1 MAAPQARRRF
11 SCGFCFCLQRRAF
24 VNGERGIHG
33 RLKVVCGSKVPV
45 LISHAGLNPRSKH
58 ASLSLSASLAALR
71 AGNEREARVI
81 MKRIPHIKCRSKKKG
96 AKKMSNTANEEFRT
110 IYRPP
115 YSVDASASAKML
127 NKYYDARKDGE
138 IVDVVTLTEPYNII
152 GHHAFDFCHIK
163 ELTLPDTVIR
173 LCRFAFA
180 DCKTLKKV
188 TLGKGIKK
196 CGEDLIFRSG
206 VQEVVWTKPIGE
218 DVDEALLSLLYGL
231 IREESTIFYRT
242 GENRLIKGRAFL
254 KTREAQK
261 TFLLTYNGRSVRL
274 PKYIN
279 NYINMFVIQGMV
291 HAALASDAKEISRSL
306 SYRLIL
312 GTMQDFQNKTS
323 VALELYILEG
333 SSDAKKYLQNN
344 AAKIAMALAEG
355 GDDIALS
362 KFVSLGLMDA
372 EALLQTLPIAQEK
385 ELQTSIAYLLEEMR
399 KYGLRLPDAMKI

>member
-1 MAAPQARRRF
+1 
-11 SCGFCFCLQRRAF
+11 
-24 VNGERGIHG
+24 
-33 RLKVVCGSKVPV
+33 
-45 LISHAGLNPRSKH
+45 
-58 ASLSLSASLAALR
+58 
-71 AGNEREARVI
+71 
-81 MKRIPHIKCRSKKKG
+81 
-96 AKKMSNTANEEFRT
+96 MSNPANEEFRT
-110 IYRPP
+110 IYRSS
-115 YSVDASASAKML
+115 YSVDTSASVKML

-138 IVDVVTLTEPYNII
+138 IVDVVTLTEPYNVI
-152 GHHAFDFCHIK
+152 GHHAFNFCHIK
-163 ELTLPDTVIR
+163 ELTIPDTVTR
-173 LCRFAFA
+173 LNRFAFA

-188 TLGKGIKK
+188 TLGKGIEK

-206 VQEVVWTKPIGE
+206 VQEVVWTKPIEE
-218 DVDEALLSLLYGL
+218 DVDEALSSLLYGL

-242 GENRLIKGRAFL
+242 GKNQLVKGKIFL
-254 KTREAQK
+254 KTGEAQK
-261 TFLLTYNGRSVRL
+261 TFLLAYNGRSVRL
-274 PKYIN
+274 PKYID

-291 HAALASDAKEISRSL
+291 HAVLASDTKEISRSL

-385 ELQTSIAYLLEEMR
+385 ELQTSIAYLLEDMR
-399 KYGLRLPDAMKI
+399 KYGLRLPDTLEV